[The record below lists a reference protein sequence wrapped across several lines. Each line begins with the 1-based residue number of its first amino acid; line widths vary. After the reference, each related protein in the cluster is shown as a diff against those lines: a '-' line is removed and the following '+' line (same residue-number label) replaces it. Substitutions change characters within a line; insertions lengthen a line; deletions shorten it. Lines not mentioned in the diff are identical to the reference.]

1 MDTAS
6 TTDYIVRRSI
16 PGFVPAEAAP
26 GGGSTYRRNRAN
38 LSSLQTQQLIKSCI
52 FSEKLRN
59 QKMQKLIFQEI
70 SLPKF
75 DFFIFLL

>member
-6 TTDYIVRRSI
+6 TTDYIVKRSI
-16 PGFVPAEAAP
+16 PGFAPAEAAP

-38 LSSLQTQQLIKSCI
+38 LSLPFSSLQTQKLIKSCI

-70 SLPKF
+70 EL
-75 DFFIFLL
+75 